1 MVKRTPFASIVFLSL
16 FAVAAPAGAHHSAN
30 AQFDTSKEFVLTG
43 VLTQLEEVN
52 PHSRWHVDVTAADG
66 TVTSWNLEGVSPNGL
81 RRAGVRIKDDLK
93 IGGTYSFTVAPSKDG
108 SHLAFL
114 KAITVNGRLVQMV
127 QL

>member
-1 MVKRTPFASIVFLSL
+1 MVKRILLASIVSLSF
-16 FAVAAPAGAHHSAN
+16 FAVAAPAIAHHSAN

-43 VLTQLEEVN
+43 VLTELEEVN
-52 PHSRWHVDVTAADG
+52 PHSRWHVDVKAADG
-66 TVTSWNLEGVSPNGL
+66 TVTSWILEGVTPNSL
-81 RRAGVRIKDDLK
+81 RRAGLRVKDDLK

-108 SHLAFL
+108 SPMAFL